1 MNTTAK
7 KRTLYILVGL
17 VALAVTAAV
26 YFYVFSIGYIPIE
39 KSRTLTNQ
47 PVSAKVEVYRDDF
60 GVPHIYGQTTND
72 VMFAAGYTMAED
84 RLFQVEMAIR
94 AGTGRMAEVLGEG
107 LLGYDKYELLHGY
120 TKPELTHMI
129 ETMPDDSK
137 AAFLAMVAG
146 INAYVDEAIAN
157 PDEKLPLEFSDLV
170 MGIELKRYE
179 PEDLLAG
186 TVLVL
191 RHFGASGGTE
201 LSNQAFF
208 DDMVK
213 RHGLDAA
220 RIIFDDI
227 LPMNDPDAYVTALD
241 ASQASVG
248 APSTRDYT
256 AMSDSAIR
264 KSQAMRHT
272 RMEARQTLASVG
284 ISLGA
289 SRSMLIGAER
299 SATGNPLM
307 MQATAD
313 GGDMHLVTPEINF
326 AGLFVPPVAL
336 PVMGRT
342 PTVGML
348 ITTGERDTRDTF
360 SVKTDPENKHR
371 YFYEGE
377 WLNMEKRTETIK
389 VAGQA
394 DVLHDVFRTVH
405 GPVIMWDEEQN
416 LAYTQR
422 WALWGKEGD
431 IWSGVLNS
439 LKLNTA
445 DEYEAALEEVVAT
458 NSNISYADTSGSI
471 GFRHMGDIPVRAE
484 GVDPRLPANGDGS
497 ENWQGFVPDEQTPKL
512 RDPEKGYLFIWNNKP
527 SADTTFADG
536 ARYGKHF
543 RTHLPVELI
552 EEREKISIEDLKTF
566 NKLIGASFY
575 SIDLTLTTPRFFDAF
590 MKEAAEKTDDPR
602 VKAAAEAIMDWD
614 GLFTDSDDNGFYDKP
629 GLPLFIKW
637 LPTVL
642 DTLFDDDIGTW
653 WRDLDED
660 LYIPYQTSLLIRALE
675 GDMAGLP
682 MKWDYFNG
690 RDRADVV
697 IESLKR
703 TIEAL
708 EPEFKGKEIT
718 EWYQPM
724 YWHFLSYADIGD
736 SDLPRLKRYR
746 STGYSGA
753 ATTFGY
759 LPKAVK
765 DNGMPDW
772 TAIME
777 ITDKDP
783 HYLSSIPSGGQS
795 WFINQSWKAS
805 PHIND
810 QYDKHVNFTY
820 KTVSLNDEKIKS
832 DYESLLVIKPE

>member
-1 MNTTAK
+1 M
-7 KRTLYILVGL
+7 
-17 VALAVTAAV
+17 AVIAAV
-26 YFYVFSIGYIPIE
+26 YFYFFVIGYIPIE
-39 KSRTLTNQ
+39 KNRTLTNQ
-47 PVSAKVEVYRDDF
+47 PVSATVEVYRDDF

-94 AGTGRMAEVLGEG
+94 AGTGRLSELLGEG

-120 TKPELTHMI
+120 TKPELIQMI
-129 ETMPDDSK
+129 EAMPEESRE
-137 AAFLAMVAG
+137 AFLAMVAG
-146 INAYVDEAIAN
+146 INTYVDEAIAN
-157 PDEKLPLEFSDLV
+157 PDEKLPLEFSDFV
-170 MGIELKRYE
+170 MGIELKRYD

-186 TVLVL
+186 AVLVL

-213 RHGLDAA
+213 RHGLEAA
-220 RIIFDDI
+220 RVIFDDI
-227 LPMNDPDAYVTALD
+227 LPLNDPDAYVVDRD
-241 ASQASVG
+241 APQAVVP

-256 AMSDSAIR
+256 AMSESAIQ
-264 KSQAMRHT
+264 KSQAMRHA
-272 RMEARQTLASVG
+272 RMESRQVLASVG

-313 GGDMHLVTPEINF
+313 GGDMHLVTPDINF
-326 AGLFVPPVAL
+326 AGLFVPPMAI

-371 YFYEGE
+371 YFYKGK
-377 WLNMEKRTETIK
+377 WLDMEKRTDVIK
-389 VAGQA
+389 VADQE
-394 DVLHDVFRTVH
+394 DVLYDVYRTVH

-431 IWSGVLNS
+431 IFAGVLNT
-439 LKLNTA
+439 LKLNSA
-445 DEYEAALEEVVAT
+445 DEYEAALEKVTTT
-458 NSNISYADTSGSI
+458 NSNISYADSSGSI

-484 GVDPRLPANGDGS
+484 GIDPRFPANGDGS
-497 ENWQGFVPDEQTPKL
+497 EDWQGYVPSEQTPKQ
-512 RDPEKGYLFIWNNKP
+512 RDPEKDYLFIWNNKP
-527 SADTTFADG
+527 SASTTFADG

-575 SIDLTLTTPRFFDAF
+575 SVDLTLTSPRFFDTF
-590 MKEAAEKTDDPR
+590 MEEAAAKTDDPR
-602 VKAAAEAIMDWD
+602 VKAVAALIMDWD
-614 GLFTDSDDNGFYDKP
+614 GLFTDSDDDGFYDKP
-629 GLPLFIKW
+629 GLPLFRKW
-637 LPTVL
+637 LPIALETV
-642 DTLFDDDIGTW
+642 FDNDIGTW
-653 WRDLDED
+653 WKDLDDE

-675 GDMAGLP
+675 EDAAGLP

-690 RDRADVV
+690 RNRVDVV
-697 IESLKR
+697 VESQKR

-708 EPEFKGKEIT
+708 EPEFESEDVA
-718 EWYQPM
+718 EWYQPIF
-724 YWHFLSYADIGD
+724 WHYLSRADIKGATK
-736 SDLPRLKRYR
+736 PRIKHGR

-777 ITDKDP
+777 ITDEDP

-795 WFINQSWKAS
+795 WFINQGLKAS
-805 PHIND
+805 PHIDD
-810 QYDKHVNFTY
+810 QYEKHANFTY

-832 DYESLLVIKPE
+832 NYESILVIKPE